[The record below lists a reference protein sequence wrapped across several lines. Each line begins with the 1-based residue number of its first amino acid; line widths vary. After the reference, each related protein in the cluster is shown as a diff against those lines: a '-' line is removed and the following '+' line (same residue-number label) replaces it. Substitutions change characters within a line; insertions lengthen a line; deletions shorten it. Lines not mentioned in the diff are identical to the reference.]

1 MNQDAQNSFPGI
13 YKSIMA
19 NKSIETDREKSKI
32 FDGIVQLL
40 SDKAICKMN
49 ESPMKWRQSCLEY
62 LVEILPLLEE
72 KDIKTVCTDRE
83 SFYKRFCFSPSR
95 KKQSLYK
102 ALQKKGPEFLDN
114 LKITRDEIYILY
126 SVDYGLS
133 PFEIAE
139 DEDIL
144 PMFIERLDD
153 FNEREPL
160 PLE

>member
-1 MNQDAQNSFPGI
+1 MDSNAKNSFPGI

-19 NKSIETDREKSKI
+19 NKSIETDKEKNKI
-32 FDGIVQLL
+32 FDGVVQLL
-40 SDKAICKMN
+40 SDKAICKIT
-49 ESPMKWRQSCLEY
+49 ESPMKWRESCLDY
-62 LVEILPLLEE
+62 LIEILPLLEG
-72 KDIKTVCTDRE
+72 KDIKTVCTNRE

-95 KKQSLYK
+95 KKQSLYNV
-102 ALQKKGPEFLDN
+102 LQKKGPEFLDD
-114 LKITRDEIYILY
+114 LRITRDEIYLLY

-133 PFEIAE
+133 PFELVE

-160 PLE
+160 PFE